1 MERFACSGDGR
12 HEAGAAGAQTESGV
26 RTGTLRVRMAE
37 AWGGIFVMR
46 CSMLRLRAAGVS
58 LTGENTGTMNAG
70 GHSCTVHRSVF
81 FPCPEAFRR
90 RTRFRRPPCERK
102 LRSERHGRT
111 TVAGPTRK
119 LWFQDRRWPESCQ
132 GGPGKRTAF
141 RRQGAFCLQPARAI
155 RFCGSFSSSG
165 ESNFFRKALRRRK
178 TRALPLRR
186 RSAGAHRFFQN
197 VYKAEPFTL
206 YRPHEKVGKP

>member
-1 MERFACSGDGR
+1 
-12 HEAGAAGAQTESGV
+12 
-26 RTGTLRVRMAE
+26 MAE

-70 GHSCTVHRSVF
+70 DIHARFIAAFSFHALRHSGGGPVSGDHPVSGR
-81 FPCPEAFRR
+81 
-90 RTRFRRPPCERK
+90 

-132 GGPGKRTAF
+132 GGPEKRRLSGGKERFASSLPVPSGFVEVFPLPAEAFFSGRLCGGGKR
-141 RRQGAFCLQPARAI
+141 AFC
-155 RFCGSFSSSG
+155 
-165 ESNFFRKALRRRK
+165 
-178 TRALPLRR
+178 
-186 RSAGAHRFFQN
+186 RSAGEAQGDI
-197 VYKAEPFTL
+197 VLSKTFTRRNPSR
-206 YRPHEKVGKP
+206 YTGPMKR

>member
-1 MERFACSGDGR
+1 
-12 HEAGAAGAQTESGV
+12 
-26 RTGTLRVRMAE
+26 
-37 AWGGIFVMR
+37 MR

-70 GHSCTVHRSVF
+70 GIHARFIAAFSFHALRHSGGGPVSGDHPVSGR
-81 FPCPEAFRR
+81 
-90 RTRFRRPPCERK
+90 

-141 RRQGAFCLQPARAI
+141 RCAGTFCLLSPSSPVHPALW
-155 RFCGSFSSSG
+155 SSSSG
-165 ESNFFRKALRRRK
+165 GSIFFRKALRRRK

-186 RSAGAHRFFQN
+186 RSAGGHRSFQN

-206 YRPHEKVGKP
+206 YRTHEKVGKP